1 MPICQVWTEHL
12 WLLFQDLTN
21 RKSSGRFY
29 FTRNCMATTEIL
41 GLKKINWDLGM
52 EEKRSKFWHSSISI
66 SSASIWLDSPRMD
79 AQAVLHLLEELKN
92 G

>member
-1 MPICQVWTEHL
+1 
-12 WLLFQDLTN
+12 
-21 RKSSGRFY
+21 
-29 FTRNCMATTEIL
+29 MATTEIL